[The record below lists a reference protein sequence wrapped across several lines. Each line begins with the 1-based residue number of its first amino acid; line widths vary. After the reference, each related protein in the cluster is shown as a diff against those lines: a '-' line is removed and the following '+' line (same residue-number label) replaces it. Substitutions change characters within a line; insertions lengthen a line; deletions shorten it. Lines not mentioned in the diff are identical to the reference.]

1 MNFIMWMM
9 FLGGLLGMLLNWEH
23 ILIMLLCLEFMNLG
37 ILYCIFILMM
47 MGNLSLNLILYMFF
61 IVCEAGLGLSVLVGS
76 VYFYGNDSVS
86 SMILLKC

>member
-61 IVCEAGLGLSVLVGS
+61 IVCEAGLGLSILVGS
-76 VYFYGNDSVS
+76 VYFYGNDKIS